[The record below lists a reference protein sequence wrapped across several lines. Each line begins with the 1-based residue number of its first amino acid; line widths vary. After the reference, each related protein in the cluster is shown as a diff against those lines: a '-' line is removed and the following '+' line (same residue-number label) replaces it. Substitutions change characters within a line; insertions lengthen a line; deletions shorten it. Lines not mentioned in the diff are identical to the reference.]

1 MSLKLAA
8 FGQEA
13 AKGVQMTFSLE
24 GTPAKGTLDLSTPLG
39 TRMASVQ
46 WHERMAVL
54 RTSDGEQPFD
64 SLDAL
69 TRHVLGEPL
78 PIPALMA
85 WLEGTPSPGQ
95 PWEGQTPGNQQ
106 QFTQA
111 GWQVDLRERASGYI
125 DAQRAPT
132 ATQRGVTLRVRIDH

>member
-46 WHERMAVL
+46 WHERMALL
-54 RTSDGEQPFD
+54 RTSEGEQPFD

-78 PIPALMA
+78 PIAALMA
-85 WLEGTPSPGQ
+85 WLEGTPSTSQ
-95 PWEGQTPGNQQ
+95 PWEGQPPGNPQ
-106 QFTQA
+106 QFAQA
-111 GWQVDLRERASGYI
+111 GWQVDLRERANGYI
-125 DAQRAPT
+125 DAQRTAT